1 MCPARP
7 FVFWVDCTSMGAF
20 RALIFGIF
28 ALSTATAEAQVSE
41 IYKCV
46 DAKGRASYTNDRLE
60 TQGKKCEL
68 VARQVNVAPAPK
80 PASRPAGSFPRE
92 SAAER
97 ASAKGRQRE
106 ILEKELATEREQ
118 LAKAREALAEQ
129 EAART
134 GNERSYAKVLERL
147 QPYKESV
154 ETHEKNIEAL
164 QRELGNLR

>member
-1 MCPARP
+1 
-7 FVFWVDCTSMGAF
+7 MGVV
-20 RALIFGIF
+20 RTLIFGIF
-28 ALSTATAEAQVSE
+28 AVGAAAAEAQVSE

-46 DAKGRASYTNDRLE
+46 DAKGRASYTNDRHE

-68 VARQVNVAPAPK
+68 VTTQVNVAPAPK
-80 PASRPAGSFPRE
+80 PLSRPAGSFPRE

-106 ILEKELATEREQ
+106 ILEKELANEREQ
-118 LAKAREALAEQ
+118 LAKARQALAEQ
-129 EAART
+129 EAVRFGDERNYAR
-134 GNERSYAKVLERL
+134 VLARL

-164 QRELGNLR
+164 QREIGNLR